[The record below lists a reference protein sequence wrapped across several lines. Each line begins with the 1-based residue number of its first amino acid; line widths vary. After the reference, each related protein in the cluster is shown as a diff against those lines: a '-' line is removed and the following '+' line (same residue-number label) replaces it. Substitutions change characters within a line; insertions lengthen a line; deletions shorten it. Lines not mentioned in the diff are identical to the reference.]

1 MFTTGTPA
9 GVAVAMPEPSRYYL
23 KPGDVVRATIE
34 RIGTLENVVTV
45 RALRKHIRLA
55 FDDESRHER
64 SLASRSPVIAA
75 FQLRITCKAGSPTI
89 CL

>member
-34 RIGTLENVVTV
+34 RIGTLENVV
-45 RALRKHIRLA
+45 IREGA
-55 FDDESRHER
+55 
-64 SLASRSPVIAA
+64 P
-75 FQLRITCKAGSPTI
+75 
-89 CL
+89 